1 MEIQFLNWLQTWHSP
16 ILDVFMIFMTHL
28 GDGGLIGIVVTI
40 GLLLFK
46 KTRRLGMMMLVAILV
61 NALLCNVILKPL
73 VQRPRPFTMNP
84 SISLLINAP
93 TDYSFPS
100 GHTSIAFAMVSVLAW
115 RGEKRWTWL
124 TFVIASLIAFSRMY
138 LYVHYPTDILS
149 GILVGLISGW
159 IGTRVIERLVKNSP
173 RES

>member
-100 GHTSIAFAMVSVLAW
+100 GHTSIAFTMVSVLAW

-124 TFVIASLIAFSRMY
+124 AFVIASLIAFSRMY
-138 LYVHYPTDILS
+138 LYVHYPTDILA

-159 IGTRVIERLVKNSP
+159 IGTRVIERLVKNSS
-173 RES
+173 REL